1 VYFLVGR
8 GIIVLS
14 NENKE
19 YIVMKTFKITLQ
31 NRAIGKVVH
40 AATRAEAVKVA
51 KAIYGTSKVSV
62 VCID

>member
-1 VYFLVGR
+1 M
-8 GIIVLS
+8 VLS

-62 VCID
+62 ICID